1 MKSHFKRRVVEVAKK
16 NLKFDFKI
24 DQSVKDQLSP
34 ERLKEARRN
43 AATAAAIAWA
53 DETKEIVRED
63 NHIDTSLYIN
73 SIGYLTDIPAQDKT
87 GKDSRTATQNDVVH
101 ELIEDADTTILLTG
115 SGVSY
120 AEILEKRYNIMA
132 RGLDRASERM
142 DRVAQVQ
149 IQKTLDL

>member
-1 MKSHFKRRVVEVAKK
+1 MAKK

-24 DQSVKDQLSP
+24 DESIKEALSP
-34 ERLKEARRN
+34 EKLKEARRN
-43 AATAAAIAWA
+43 AVTAAGMAWA

-63 NHIDTSLYIN
+63 DHIDTSLYIN

-87 GKDSRTATQNDVVH
+87 GKGSRAATQNDVVH
-101 ELIEDADTTILLTG
+101 ELIEGADTTILLTG

>member
-1 MKSHFKRRVVEVAKK
+1 VAKK

-43 AATAAAIAWA
+43 AVTAAAIAWA

-63 NHIDTSLYIN
+63 DHIDTSLYIN

-87 GKDSRTATQNDVVH
+87 GKGSRTAIQNDVVH

>member
-1 MKSHFKRRVVEVAKK
+1 MKVARKS
-16 NLKFDFKI
+16 LKFDFKI
-24 DQSVKDQLSP
+24 DDSIKEALSP
-34 ERLKEARRN
+34 EKLTEARRN
-43 AATAAAIAWA
+43 AVTAAGMVWA

-63 NHIDTSLYIN
+63 DHIDTSLYIN

-87 GKDSRTATQNDVVH
+87 GKGSRTATQNDVVH
-101 ELIEDADTTILLTG
+101 ELIEGTDTTILLTG

-120 AEILEKRYNIMA
+120 AEILEKKYNIMA

>member
-1 MKSHFKRRVVEVAKK
+1 MAKK

-63 NHIDTSLYIN
+63 DHIDTSLYIN
-73 SIGYLTDIPAQDKT
+73 SIGYLTDIPAQDTT
-87 GKDSRTATQNDVVH
+87 GKGSRTATQNDVVH
-101 ELIEDADTTILLTG
+101 ELIEGADTTILLTG

-120 AEILEKRYNIMA
+120 AEILEKKYNIMA